1 MKKHKSQAIFDD
13 RDFPISVVRR
23 SLFQGTGADMDEL
36 KEKPMIGIANS
47 FTEINPGHAHL
58 DRIARAVKE
67 GVNAA
72 GGVPFEFNVPA
83 ACDGITEGHEGMRF
97 ILAQRDL
104 IADIIETHAR
114 SMRYDGIVFVAS
126 CDKIIPGMLMAA
138 ARLDLPSIFITGG
151 PNTMNMRFKS
161 TMKGSMDHKSY
172 SDPMDKLATATCASC
187 GACEVMGTAN
197 TFQCLTEALGMSLP
211 GSANVPA
218 FHADRLVYS
227 RRTGKRIVELVE
239 NGVTARQIL
248 TRHALE
254 NAVMVDLAIGGSTNS
269 TLHLPALAHELDIDL
284 TLDVFNDFN
293 RKIPTICSIAPN
305 GPHGIIDLYRAGG
318 IPAVMKVL
326 MDDLHQDVMNV
337 SGFTLKDI
345 TDYSLVTDTEVIR
358 DKKNPYLPEGG
369 TVILKGNLAPEGAVV
384 KQSAVSAGMMR
395 FTGRA
400 RVFESEAGCLQAVRE
415 KKLVDGEVLII
426 RNEGP
431 RGGPGMPETLA
442 VTMALELHGFHKV
455 ALITDGRFSGA
466 TAGPCIGHVS
476 PEAQAGGPIAA
487 LRDGDEVVIDIP
499 GRRLEVKLSDAEIKE
514 RLRNYTPPVKDIPPG
529 FMRRYVKQ
537 VSSAARGAVLA

>member
-1 MKKHKSQAIFDD
+1 MKKNKSMAIFDD
-13 RDFPISVVRR
+13 RDFPISVVRK
-23 SLFQGTGADMDEL
+23 SLFQGTGADIEEL

-58 DRIARAVKE
+58 DRVARAVKD

-83 ACDGITEGHEGMRF
+83 PCDGITEGHEGMRF
-97 ILAQRDL
+97 VLAQRDL
-104 IADIIETHAR
+104 IADIVETHVR
-114 SMRYDGIVFVAS
+114 SMRYDGVVFIAS
-126 CDKIIPGMLMAA
+126 CDKILPGMLMAA

-161 TMKGSMDHKSY
+161 SMKGSIDHKSY
-172 SDPMDKLATATCASC
+172 TDPMDKLASATCASC

-218 FHADRLVYS
+218 FHADRLVYA
-227 RRTGKRIVELVE
+227 RRTGRRILDLVE
-239 NGVTARQIL
+239 GETTARHIL
-248 TRHALE
+248 TKHALE

-269 TLHLPALAHELDIDL
+269 TLHLPALAHELGIDL
-284 TLDVFNDFN
+284 PLDVFNDYN
-293 RKIPTICSIAPN
+293 KKIPTICSIAPN

-318 IPAVMKVL
+318 IPGVMKVL
-326 MDDLHQDVMNV
+326 IDDLHQDVTNV
-337 SGFTLKDI
+337 SGFSLKDI
-345 TDYSLVTDTEVIR
+345 TDYSEVTDANVIR
-358 DKKNPYLPEGG
+358 DRKNPYLPEGG
-369 TVILKGNLAPEGAVV
+369 TVVLKGNLAPEGAVV
-384 KQSAVSAGMMR
+384 KQSAVSAKMMK

-400 RVFESEAGCLQAVRE
+400 RVFESEADCLKAVRE
-415 KKLVDGEVLII
+415 KKLVDGEVIII

-442 VTMALELHGFHKV
+442 VTMALELHGYGET

-476 PEAQAGGPIAA
+476 PEARSGGPIAA
-487 LRDGDEVVIDIP
+487 LRDGDQIIIDIP
-499 GRRLEVKLSDAEIKE
+499 GRRLDVKLPESEIRARVAAFAPPAKE
-514 RLRNYTPPVKDIPPG
+514 IPAG
-529 FMRRYVKQ
+529 YMRRYVKH
-537 VSSAARGAVLA
+537 VSSAARGAVME